1 MVKEMIEETWAK
13 EFANEWIGAWNSHDL
28 ERILSHYTDDF
39 EMSSPLIIQLMNE
52 PSGTLKGKE
61 NIRRYWQKG
70 LERNPQLHFELSDV
84 LIGANSLTI
93 LYRNHKGIQVAEV
106 LVFNDEGKAFSAS
119 AHYGKTQEL

>member
-1 MVKEMIEETWAK
+1 MIDEAWAK
-13 EFANEWIGAWNSHDL
+13 EFAKEWIAAWNSHDL
-28 ERILSHYTDDF
+28 ERILSHYADDF

-52 PSGTLKGKE
+52 ASGTLKGKE

-70 LERNPQLHFELSDV
+70 LELNPQLHFDLSDV

-106 LVFNDEGKAFSAS
+106 LVLNDEGKGFNAS